1 MFDLEF
7 CRHVFYV
14 EFFFWRSQQLNFA
27 YYSLITQQLN
37 FAYSPTTEVKGSS
50 LFPKGSKMVS
60 KISLSEAA
68 LRFKVAPRL
77 HTQKRHRPVTAC
89 CTFRP
94 DTGMILSLYQAVDA
108 YRLFKTDGIRLEQSV
123 GLSVL
128 YQSDVTEWYRYVGNR
143 LLQSVRTGCK
153 HDGPTALME
162 AVGIR

>member
-77 HTQKRHRPVTAC
+77 HTQKRHRPVTTC
-89 CTFRP
+89 Y
-94 DTGMILSLYQAVDA
+94 SLLHLQA
-108 YRLFKTDGIRLEQSV
+108 
-123 GLSVL
+123 
-128 YQSDVTEWYRYVGNR
+128 WYRYDIIAVSGCWCLQTVQNWRYQAGTVCWFVSAVSVWCNR
-143 LLQSVRTGCK
+143 MIQVCWEQTVAVCK
-153 HDGPTALME
+153 NGL
-162 AVGIR
+162 